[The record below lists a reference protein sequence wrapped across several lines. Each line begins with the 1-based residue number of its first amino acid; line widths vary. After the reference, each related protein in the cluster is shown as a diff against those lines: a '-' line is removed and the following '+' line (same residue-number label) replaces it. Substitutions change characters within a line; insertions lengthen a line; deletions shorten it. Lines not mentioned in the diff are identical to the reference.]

1 MTLSNFIFY
10 VILPILGFA
19 VVFALIRL
27 VRGPSMPDR
36 VVALDLL
43 STLGIGILAVY
54 AIATDQVV
62 FLDAAT
68 VIALVTFLSTIAFA
82 YYLRRRVD

>member
-1 MTLSNFIFY
+1 MLSNLIFFL
-10 VILPILGFA
+10 ILPVLA
-19 VVFALIRL
+19 VAVMLALVRL
-27 VRGPSMPDR
+27 VRGPDMPDR

-43 STLGIGILAVY
+43 SSLGIGILAVY
-54 AIATDQVV
+54 AIATDQPV

-82 YYLRRRVD
+82 YYLQRRAEL